1 MKSRFLGILSLLV
14 LVLALTACD
23 GSSGSSSSS
32 SSGASGA
39 VASAPLTDAE
49 VWSYDAN
56 GVAIQIGKTTSD
68 GSIEFGSGL
77 SNVKFPNAIVFS
89 KHGKSFVN
97 TKAATFAGTL
107 KGVMASSTS
116 AVYLTPANTLV
127 AALVEQGLPFEDA
140 KGRVK
145 KAVNAE
151 MGVNIDPFANPL
163 DQLTESEIVSQTIFA
178 VLGIREEAAGDLGEC
193 MKTIAT
199 GMAAGNTFG
208 KAVRTVPTCPMKT
221 PTESMFAFV
230 KKVMKTDIM
239 PQVKKVLSSA
249 DGSDTR
255 FDAEV
260 ILKEEKTIEAA
271 TQPEVPVA
279 IVIAAGSKNTPAE
292 FYTAIDTVSTLEF
305 TFAVLNSKPNA
316 AGEPVPFA
324 LDAPDSKGLIELVNF
339 SGVGKVAANDS
350 NVFTYTLNPDDY
362 NAADL
367 PLGITITIGS
377 VADKTV
383 TKTINATIV
392 SKNSIVVEE
401 LDFTGKPLFTFENTA
416 KGKIVDGSSHAL
428 TDKEFVAQI
437 ELVTAND
444 DFKDNVDVRFFA
456 PTGFKFD
463 KDSDGT
469 ANTASYTVKDLTI
482 DSSDSTKYTAEIM
495 GAKSVSLIAVLDKDA
510 TPIEPGRKEMSMQV
524 IDTKNDNA
532 VLKTASSSIFFVPTA
547 MKDDLK
553 GATLTKGGDNNGLTI
568 TTKPIAKGDTYAH
581 GNLSLEG
588 SYKTWVNEA
597 DPKANAGGRANF
609 PGKVVLMSTSGA
621 KVFKDSTG
629 TGVAKLDV
637 TAVAKDDF
645 TFTADITDFKYIY
658 NDANDDIKMVFMLD
672 DSNNN
677 IESSNV
683 LKLRF
688 DPKAPAPAPAP

>member
-1 MKSRFLGILSLLV
+1 MKSRLLGILSLLV

-32 SSGASGA
+32 SSSSGASGA
-39 VASAPLTDAE
+39 VASVPLNNAE
-49 VWSYDAN
+49 VWSFDAN
-56 GVAIQIGKTTSD
+56 GVAIQIGKTIEG

-89 KHGKSFVN
+89 KGGTSFIGDG
-97 TKAATFAGTL
+97 TAEFAGTL
-107 KGVMASSTS
+107 KGVMVSSTS

-127 AALVEQGLPFEDA
+127 AALVEQGLPLEDA

-151 MGVNIDPFANPL
+151 LGINIDPFANPIK
-163 DQLTESEIVSQTIFA
+163 QLTESEIVSQTIFA
-178 VLGIREEAAGDLGEC
+178 VLGIREEAAGDLGES

-199 GMAAGNTFG
+199 EMATGKTFG
-208 KAVRTVPTCPMKT
+208 NAVKSVPTCPTKAPGASVFT
-221 PTESMFAFV
+221 FV
-230 KKVMKTDIM
+230 KNVMATDIM
-239 PQVKKVLSSA
+239 PQVETVLTPA
-249 DGSDTR
+249 DGSPAR
-255 FDAEV
+255 FDAKV
-260 ILKEEKTIEAA
+260 ILEEKEAVE
-271 TQPEVPVA
+271 TTPQQEVPVA

-292 FYTAIDTVSTLEF
+292 FYTAIDSVATFEF
-305 TFAVLNSKPNA
+305 TYEALNSKTSLPFVANA
-316 AGEPVPFA
+316 A
-324 LDAPDSKGLIELVNF
+324 DSRTLVKLVNF
-339 SGVGKVAANDS
+339 NGVGTLVSGSSLNT
-350 NVFTYTLNPDDY
+350 FIYTLKPSDY
-362 NAADL
+362 DTADL
-367 PLGITITIGS
+367 PLEITATLAS
-377 VADKTV
+377 VADETV
-383 TKTINATIV
+383 TKTLKITLV
-392 SKNSIVVEE
+392 SKDSIVVEE

-416 KGKIVDGSSHAL
+416 NGKIVDGSSHAL

-437 ELVTAND
+437 ELLDAND
-444 DFKDNVDVRFFA
+444 DFNDNVDVRFFA

-469 ANTASYTVKDLTI
+469 ANAASYTVKDLKI
-482 DSSDSTKYTAEIM
+482 DSSDSELYTAEIM

-510 TPIEPGRKEMSMQV
+510 APIEPGRKEMSMQV

-532 VLKTASSSIFFVPTA
+532 ILKTATSSIFFVPTG
-547 MKDDLK
+547 MENDLR
-553 GATLTKGGDNNGLTI
+553 GAALTKGGDNNGLTI

-581 GNLSLEG
+581 GKLSLEG

-609 PGKVVLMSTSGA
+609 PGEVVLMSTSGA

-629 TGVAKLDV
+629 TDVAKLPV
-637 TAVAKDDF
+637 TVTKVDDNF
-645 TFTADITDFKYIY
+645 TFTAEVTEFKYTY
-658 NDANDDIKMVFMLD
+658 NEANDDIKMVFMLD